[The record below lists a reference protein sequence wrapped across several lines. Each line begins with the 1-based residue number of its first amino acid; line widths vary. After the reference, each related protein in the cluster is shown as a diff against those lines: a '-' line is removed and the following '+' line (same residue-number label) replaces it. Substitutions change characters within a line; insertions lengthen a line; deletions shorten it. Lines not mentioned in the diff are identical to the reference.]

1 MTRWRVACDH
11 CDAAWTIGE
20 ADGGTRAWCESCQ
33 DERWVQGERVAS
45 AACEVCGAAL
55 TFGAPRFVELWGRL
69 QNIAAVLAAIDGDPA
84 PLGRLLPERP
94 RFLTDLDPP
103 NPSREDD
110 ADTRAALDAL
120 AFGDFTRARR
130 LLETV
135 VARPRVSPHAWRG
148 LAIAAE
154 RTGALDVAERAYD
167 RVLAEIEDRAS
178 RLARG
183 ALRAR
188 RGDVAGARGD
198 SERAGD
204 GREARW
210 NRGALMAFDALWATG
225 GAPLR
230 ERLAPARA
238 EAGPPSPFWSGPTI
252 GRLVFGLVVERLRAR
267 APRLEATAVKD
278 LEDAAAELEF
288 ETFWDRALVI
298 HGWALLGQRAQ
309 AIESGLPVVVD
320 LLAKLAREP
329 ALRGAALR
337 DVAAAVTAPI
347 DGEHVTEAR
356 ARFDA
361 LLRRDD
367 LRRYRIPCRRCG
379 RGSLGVEGMDDEA
392 ASA

>member
-1 MTRWRVACDH
+1 LTRWRVACDH

-20 ADGGTRAWCESCQ
+20 ADGGTHAWCESCQ
-33 DERWVQGERVAS
+33 DERWVPGERVAS

-69 QNIAAVLAAIDGDPA
+69 QNVAAVLAAIDGDPV

-103 NPSREDD
+103 NPTRADD
-110 ADTRAALDAL
+110 DDTRAALDAL

-130 LLETV
+130 LLETI

-167 RVLAEIEDRAS
+167 HVLAEVEDRAS

-188 RGDVAGARGD
+188 RGDVAGARAD

-204 GREARW
+204 AREARW
-210 NRGALMAFDALWATG
+210 NRGALMALDAVSAADDT
-225 GAPLR
+225 PLR
-230 ERLAPARA
+230 ERLAAARA
-238 EAGPPSPFWSGPTI
+238 EAGPPSPFWSEPTI
-252 GRLVFGLVVERLRAR
+252 GRLVFGWVVERVRAR
-267 APRLEATAVKD
+267 SPRLDPADVEHLEA
-278 LEDAAAELEF
+278 AAAELEF

-298 HGWALLGQRAQ
+298 HGWALLGQRTRA
-309 AIESGLPVVVD
+309 AENGLPVVVD

-337 DVAAAVTAPI
+337 DVAAAVTISVDDA
-347 DGEHVTEAR
+347 HVPDAR

-367 LRRYRIPCRRCG
+367 LRRYRIPCACCG
-379 RGSLGVEGMDDEA
+379 RGSVGVEGVDEEA
-392 ASA
+392 GSA